1 MQRYGVFNAEGF
13 PTGFYNDEE
22 HGDNLP
28 EDAVEIT
35 EEQLNEFIE
44 FNGYR
49 RWENGQVVVYTPPVE
64 PVPPPPITRRQLR
77 LTLVRN
83 GISLAGVDAAIAAM
97 PEGLPK
103 QEAQIEW
110 ADASTFDRNHPT
122 LLLIA
127 SALGLTEAQVDA
139 MWREAVAA

>member
-28 EDAVEIT
+28 EGAVEIT
-35 EEQLNEFIE
+35 DEQLNEFIE
-44 FNGYR
+44 FNGLR
-49 RWENGQVVVYTPPVE
+49 RWENGQVVMYTPPVQ
-64 PVPPPPITRRQLR
+64 PVSWPPITRRQLR

-83 GISLAGVDAAIAAM
+83 GIPLAAVDAAIAAM

-103 QEAQIEW
+103 EEALIEW
-110 ADASTFDRNHPT
+110 VDASTFDRNHPT

-127 SALGLTEAQVDA
+127 AVLNLTEAQVDA
-139 MWREAVAA
+139 MWHEAVTA

>member
-28 EDAVEIT
+28 EGAVEIT
-35 EEQLNEFIE
+35 DEQLNEFIE
-44 FNGYR
+44 FNGLR
-49 RWENGQVVVYTPPVE
+49 RWENGQVVMYTPPVQ
-64 PVPPPPITRRQLR
+64 PVPTPPITRRQLR

-83 GISLAGVDAAIAAM
+83 GIPLAAVDAAIAAM

-103 QEAQIEW
+103 EEALIEW

-127 SALGLTEAQVDA
+127 AVLNLTEAQVDA
-139 MWREAVAA
+139 MWHEAITA

>member
-1 MQRYGVFNAEGF
+1 MKHGVFKDGF
-13 PTGFYNDEE
+13 PTAFYDRDLSGDSIPPEAVDITDEQWLE
-22 HGDNLP
+22 LINHQGLRRFVNG
-28 EDAVEIT
+28 EVVE
-35 EEQLNEFIE
+35 
-44 FNGYR
+44 YS
-49 RWENGQVVVYTPPVE
+49 PPVE
-64 PVPPPPITRRQLR
+64 PVPPAPITRRQLR

-83 GISLAGVDAAIAAM
+83 GISLAGVEAAIAAM

-127 SALGLTEAQVDA
+127 AALGLTEAQVDA
-139 MWREAVAA
+139 MWREAVTA